1 MTEKH
6 EVGREAEHVE
16 TNSLRDSAE
25 KNDLEKTHTLGV
37 VDVENKAA
45 YKGDDSDGHIE
56 WGFKNLAAAFFLCM
70 LYTGK
75 SARPQAMFGTKFF

>member
-1 MTEKH
+1 MANMVEKQGIGH
-6 EVGREAEHVE
+6 EAEHVE
-16 TNSLRDSAE
+16 TNSLHDSTE

-75 SARPQAMFGTKFF
+75 SEQPHAMSL